1 MERIAGYELFGP
13 PVIGYLIALAAFV
26 GAVIVLQIAK
36 RIMLKRLKGH
46 ESPMTRGIR
55 RFLFPLLHIAA
66 LYGALQLV
74 VLPLGADR
82 IVHVVFVVLLAWF
95 LIRLTISLVDRGIV
109 NYVERSHSEQDQ
121 NRIRPLLAVLNLLIW
136 VIGVLFLLDNLGFQI
151 STIVAGLGISG
162 IAVALA
168 AQAVLGDLFSYFVIF
183 TDRPFE
189 IGDFV
194 IFGDVLGTIEKIGI
208 KTTRIRSLGGEEI
221 IVANGDLTSSRVR
234 NYKRMQER
242 RIVFGFGVLYE
253 TRPEQLREIPG
264 IVREIIEAQEPARFD
279 RAHFKDFGDYS
290 LNFEVVYYVLSPDYT
305 TYMNVQEAVNLAI
318 FEAFAE
324 HDIGFAYPTRTVYVG
339 GESRD
344 GTGVGNGGGA
354 GLENG
359 TGDGTGLENGTGPA
373 TQ

>member
-1 MERIAGYELFGP
+1 
-13 PVIGYLIALAAFV
+13 
-26 GAVIVLQIAK
+26 
-36 RIMLKRLKGH
+36 
-46 ESPMTRGIR
+46 
-55 RFLFPLLHIAA
+55 
-66 LYGALQLV
+66 
-74 VLPLGADR
+74 
-82 IVHVVFVVLLAWF
+82 
-95 LIRLTISLVDRGIV
+95 
-109 NYVERSHSEQDQ
+109 
-121 NRIRPLLAVLNLLIW
+121 
-136 VIGVLFLLDNLGFQI
+136 
-151 STIVAGLGISG
+151 
-162 IAVALA
+162 
-168 AQAVLGDLFSYFVIF
+168 
-183 TDRPFE
+183 
-189 IGDFV
+189 
-194 IFGDVLGTIEKIGI
+194 
-208 KTTRIRSLGGEEI
+208 GEEI

>member
-1 MERIAGYELFGP
+1 
-13 PVIGYLIALAAFV
+13 
-26 GAVIVLQIAK
+26 
-36 RIMLKRLKGH
+36 
-46 ESPMTRGIR
+46 
-55 RFLFPLLHIAA
+55 
-66 LYGALQLV
+66 
-74 VLPLGADR
+74 
-82 IVHVVFVVLLAWF
+82 
-95 LIRLTISLVDRGIV
+95 
-109 NYVERSHSEQDQ
+109 
-121 NRIRPLLAVLNLLIW
+121 
-136 VIGVLFLLDNLGFQI
+136 
-151 STIVAGLGISG
+151 
-162 IAVALA
+162 
-168 AQAVLGDLFSYFVIF
+168 
-183 TDRPFE
+183 
-189 IGDFV
+189 
-194 IFGDVLGTIEKIGI
+194 
-208 KTTRIRSLGGEEI
+208 
-221 IVANGDLTSSRVR
+221 
-234 NYKRMQER
+234 R

-264 IVREIIEAQEPARFD
+264 IVREIVEAQEPARFD

-324 HDIGFAYPTRTVYVG
+324 RDIGFAYPTRTVYVG